1 MSRRDAPGWS
11 IAAPAICNLR
21 SGHPPCFG
29 ARSMTDHP
37 SDQSSDPGS
46 RTPAPPPASPR
57 PAAPAAGSP
66 SVSAAPPGRP
76 PADAAAARITE
87 RRSRHPGWRSRDILR
102 TAALVIAFYLALR
115 LLWFAQHLVL
125 VTFLGVLFGLAATAA
140 VDRLERWRIPR
151 GIAAALTVF
160 GTVGLIVGFF
170 AWTAPTLREQSRELQ
185 NKLPEAVD
193 KIEEWVARRQQGML
207 GLVMG
212 GGGQAARPDS
222 SGDAADPARQAS
234 SAGARDTA
242 ARDTGARDTAARDT
256 AARDT
261 AARDQRTS
269 GGVGG
274 AAAAGPEFVDSLRSR
289 MGVSDPTPSRDTAA
303 ADGGAQGRDGA
314 LRGQVMEGM
323 GSARRYLFSFVTS
336 TFAALAGIIL
346 VIFLAVYVAASPRVY
361 HGGLMR
367 LFPRPARP
375 RAGEV
380 LTAVAT
386 VLRRWLVTQLIAMVV
401 IGVVTTVVLLL
412 LDVRAAF
419 PLGILAGLLEFVPTI
434 GPIISAVPA
443 IAMGFVDSPEKAFW
457 VAIAYVGIQFLE
469 NHILIPILMKEGVDL
484 PPAVTIV
491 TQALMALV
499 FGFLGLL
506 VAVPMLAAAS
516 VVLRMLYV
524 EDVVGEPAPALEGE
538 DDDDD

>member
-1 MSRRDAPGWS
+1 MS
-11 IAAPAICNLR
+11 
-21 SGHPPCFG
+21 
-29 ARSMTDHP
+29 DHP
-37 SDQSSDPGS
+37 SDRPGDPAS
-46 RTPAPPPASPR
+46 RTPPPASPR
-57 PAAPAAGSP
+57 PAAPAAAPALP
-66 SVSAAPPGRP
+66 SVPIAPPGGRAGGP
-76 PADAAAARITE
+76 PGDAAAARHTE

-193 KIEEWVARRQQGML
+193 KIEQWVAQRQAGML
-207 GLVMG
+207 GLVLG
-212 GGGQAARPDS
+212 GGGQRGDS
-222 SGDAADPARQAS
+222 SGAAADTSRAPS
-234 SAGARDTA
+234 TAGTRDTA
-242 ARDTGARDTAARDT
+242 SRDSTAAG
-256 AARDT
+256 AAPDGRSQG
-261 AARDQRTS
+261 AV
-269 GGVGG
+269 GGVAS
-274 AAAAGPEFVDSLRSR
+274 AAPQFVDSLRSR
-289 MGVSDPTPSRDTAA
+289 MGVSDPTPSRDTASA
-303 ADGGAQGRDGA
+303 GADAQGGDGA

-419 PLGILAGLLEFVPTI
+419 PLGVLAGLLEFVPTI
-434 GPIISAVPA
+434 GPVISAVPA

-524 EDVVGEPAPALEGE
+524 EDVVGEPAPALDG

>member
-1 MSRRDAPGWS
+1 
-11 IAAPAICNLR
+11 
-21 SGHPPCFG
+21 
-29 ARSMTDHP
+29 MTDHP

-76 PADAAAARITE
+76 PADAAAARHTE

-222 SGDAADPARQAS
+222 SGAAADTARQAS
-234 SAGARDTA
+234 GAGARDTA
-242 ARDTGARDTAARDT
+242 S
-256 AARDT
+256 RDT
-261 AARDQRTS
+261 AARDQRAA
-269 GGVGG
+269 GGAGG

-303 ADGGAQGRDGA
+303 ADAGAQGRDGA

-336 TFAALAGIIL
+336 TFAALAGLIL

-434 GPIISAVPA
+434 GPVISAVPA

>member
-1 MSRRDAPGWS
+1 MS
-11 IAAPAICNLR
+11 
-21 SGHPPCFG
+21 
-29 ARSMTDHP
+29 DHP
-37 SDQSSDPGS
+37 SDHSSDPGS
-46 RTPAPPPASPR
+46 RTPAL
-57 PAAPAAGSP
+57 P
-66 SVSAAPPGRP
+66 SVSTAPPGRP
-76 PADAAAARITE
+76 PADAAAARHTE

-193 KIEEWVARRQQGML
+193 KIEQWVARRQQGML

-212 GGGQAARPDS
+212 GGGQRGDS
-222 SGDAADPARQAS
+222 SGAAADTSRAAPA
-234 SAGARDTA
+234 AGDERS
-242 ARDTGARDTAARDT
+242 RGAV
-256 AARDT
+256 
-261 AARDQRTS
+261 
-269 GGVGG
+269 GGV
-274 AAAAGPEFVDSLRSR
+274 AAEAPQFVDSLRSR
-289 MGVSDPTPSRDTAA
+289 MGVSDPTPSRDTAT
-303 ADGGAQGRDGA
+303 ADAGAQGRDGA

-336 TFAALAGIIL
+336 TFAALAGLIL

-434 GPIISAVPA
+434 GPVISAVPA

-524 EDVVGEPAPALEGE
+524 EDVVGEPAPALDGE